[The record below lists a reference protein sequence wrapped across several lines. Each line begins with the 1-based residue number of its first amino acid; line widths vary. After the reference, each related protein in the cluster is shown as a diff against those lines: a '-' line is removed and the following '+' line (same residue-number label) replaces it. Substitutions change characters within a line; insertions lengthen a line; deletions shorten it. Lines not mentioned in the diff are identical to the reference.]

1 MMVTELIK
9 KKKLKWG
16 VVGLG
21 RFVENSFLPAI
32 KYVRKS
38 VVVSLCSR
46 DLNRAKELSLK
57 FGVPKYFNDY
67 EKFLKSDIDAVYVA
81 SANAFHY
88 EQVIKAANAGKHI
101 FCEKPLALNSQQ
113 AEEMV
118 ETAKKNNVRFAVNYV
133 HHFHPL
139 VLKAKELL
147 KDQKLGKLVSV
158 QMNFNIDFPPDNNFR
173 FKKELSGGGA
183 LRDIGT
189 HMIDLLRFFGGE
201 IIEIDGVLD
210 NLIYQSEVDDFAS
223 AIVKFEKGGY
233 GYFNV
238 SYNTRKAFNRID
250 ILCHKGAIEIEN
262 LIGRKLIGPKL
273 SILLEGEA
281 RKSFRRRGN
290 KMVFVLKSIQKSFM
304 RNEQPL
310 VTGEDGL
317 INMKIMEEL
326 ERKCQSKKK

>member
-1 MMVTELIK
+1 MVTDLIK
-9 KKKLKWG
+9 TKKLKWG

-21 RFVENSFLPAI
+21 RFVENSFLPAM
-32 KYVRKS
+32 KYIRKS
-38 VVVSLCSR
+38 MVVSLCSR
-46 DLNRAKELSLK
+46 DLNRAKELAQK
-57 FGVPKYFNDY
+57 FGVPNYFNTYD
-67 EKFLKSDIDAVYVA
+67 EFLKSDIDVVYVA

-88 EQVIKAANAGKHI
+88 EQVIKAANSGKHI
-101 FCEKPLALNSQQ
+101 FCEKPLALNSLQ

-118 ETAKKNNVRFAVNYV
+118 EAAKKNNVQFAVNYV

-158 QMNFNIDFPPDNNFR
+158 QVNFNIDFPPDNNFR

-201 IIEIDGVLD
+201 IVEIDGVVD

-290 KMVFVLKSIQKSFM
+290 KMVFVLKSLQKSFM
-304 RNEQPL
+304 RNEKPL

-326 ERKCQSKKK
+326 ERKCQSKMK

>member
-1 MMVTELIK
+1 MVTELIK
-9 KKKLKWG
+9 SRKLKWG

-21 RFVENSFLPAI
+21 RFVENSFLPAV
-32 KYVRKS
+32 KSVRKS
-38 VVVSLCSR
+38 TVVSLCSR
-46 DLNRAKELSLK
+46 DLNRAKELAQK
-57 FGVPKYFNDY
+57 FGVPNYFNDY
-67 EKFLKSDIDAVYVA
+67 NEFLKSDIDVVYVA

-101 FCEKPLALNSQQ
+101 FCEKPLALNSVQ

-118 ETAKKNNVRFAVNYV
+118 EAAKKNNVQFAVNYV

-158 QMNFNIDFPPDNNFR
+158 QVNFNIDFPPDNNFR

-201 IIEIDGVLD
+201 TIEIDGVVD

-262 LIGRKLIGPKL
+262 LIGRKLTAPKL

-290 KMVFVLKSIQKSFM
+290 KMVFVLKSVQKSFI
-304 RNEQPL
+304 RNELPL
-310 VTGEDGL
+310 VTGQDGL
-317 INMKIMEEL
+317 INLKLIEEL
-326 ERKCQSKKK
+326 ERKCQSKKN

>member
-1 MMVTELIK
+1 MVTELIRS
-9 KKKLKWG
+9 KKLRWG

-21 RFVENSFLPAI
+21 RFTEHTFLPAI
-32 KYVRKS
+32 KSVRKS
-38 VVVSLCSR
+38 SVVSLCSR
-46 DLNRAKELSLK
+46 DYNRAKELASK
-57 FGVPKYFNDY
+57 FGVPNYFNDY
-67 EKFLKSDIDAVYVA
+67 DEFLKSDIDVVYVA

-101 FCEKPLALNSQQ
+101 LCEKPLALNSKQ

-118 ETAKKNNVRFAVNYV
+118 EAAKRNNVQFAVNYV

-147 KDQKLGKLVSV
+147 KDQRLGKLVSV
-158 QMNFNIDFPPDNNFR
+158 QVNFNIDFPPDNNFR

-189 HMIDLLRFFGGE
+189 HMIDLLRFFGDQ
-201 IIEIDGVLD
+201 IIEIDGVVD
-210 NLIYQSEVDDFAS
+210 NLVYQSEVDDFAS
-223 AIVKFEKGGY
+223 AIVKFERGGY

-238 SYNTRKAFNRID
+238 SYNTKKAFNRID

-262 LIGRKLIGPKL
+262 LIGRKLVAPKL
-273 SILLEGEA
+273 SILLDGEA

-290 KMVFVLKSIQKSFM
+290 KMVFVLKSLQKSFLK
-304 RNEQPL
+304 NETPL

-317 INMKIMEEL
+317 LNLKIMEEL
-326 ERKCQSKKK
+326 ESKCPSKKK

>member
-1 MMVTELIK
+1 MVTELIK
-9 KKKLKWG
+9 SRKLKWG

-21 RFVENSFLPAI
+21 RFVENSFLPAV
-32 KYVRKS
+32 KSVRKS
-38 VVVSLCSR
+38 TVVSLCSR
-46 DLNRAKELSLK
+46 DLNRAKELAQK
-57 FGVPKYFNDY
+57 FGVPNYFNDY
-67 EKFLKSDIDAVYVA
+67 NEFLKSDIDVVYVA

-101 FCEKPLALNSQQ
+101 FCEKPLALNSVQ

-118 ETAKKNNVRFAVNYV
+118 EAAKKNDVQFAVNYV

-158 QMNFNIDFPPDNNFR
+158 QVNFNIDFPPDNNFR

-201 IIEIDGVLD
+201 IIEIDGVVD

-262 LIGRKLIGPKL
+262 LIGRKLTAPKL

-290 KMVFVLKSIQKSFM
+290 KMVFVLKSVQKSFM
-304 RNEQPL
+304 RNELPL

-317 INMKIMEEL
+317 INLKLIEEL
-326 ERKCQSKKK
+326 ERKCQSKKN

>member
-1 MMVTELIK
+1 MVTELIK
-9 KKKLKWG
+9 TKKLKWG

-32 KYVRKS
+32 KSVRKS
-38 VVVSLCSR
+38 IVVSLCSR
-46 DLNRAKELSLK
+46 DLNRAKELSQK
-57 FGVPKYFNDY
+57 FGVPNYFNNFD
-67 EKFLKSDIDAVYVA
+67 EFLKSDIDVVYVA

-88 EQVIKAANAGKHI
+88 EQVIRAANAGKHI

-118 ETAKKNNVRFAVNYV
+118 EAAKKNNVQFAVNYV

-158 QMNFNIDFPPDNNFR
+158 QVNFNIDFPPDNNFR

-201 IIEIDGVLD
+201 ILEIDGVVD
-210 NLIYQSEVDDFAS
+210 NLVYQSEVDDFAS

-273 SILLEGEA
+273 SILFEGEA

-304 RNEQPL
+304 RNEKPL

-317 INMKIMEEL
+317 INLKIMEEL
-326 ERKCQSKKK
+326 ERKCQLKNK

>member
-1 MMVTELIK
+1 MVTDLIK
-9 KKKLKWG
+9 TKKLKWG

-21 RFVENSFLPAI
+21 RFVENSFLPAM
-32 KYVRKS
+32 KYIRKS
-38 VVVSLCSR
+38 MLVSLCSR
-46 DLNRAKELSLK
+46 DLNRAKELAQK
-57 FGVPKYFNDY
+57 FGVPNYFNNYD
-67 EKFLKSDIDAVYVA
+67 EFLKSDIDVVYVA

-88 EQVIKAANAGKHI
+88 EQVIKAANSGKHI
-101 FCEKPLALNSQQ
+101 FCEKPLALNSLQ

-118 ETAKKNNVRFAVNYV
+118 EAAKKNNVQFAVNYV

-158 QMNFNIDFPPDNNFR
+158 QVNFNIDFPPDNNFR

-201 IIEIDGVLD
+201 IVEIDGVVD

-233 GYFNV
+233 GYF
-238 SYNTRKAFNRID
+238 KCF
-250 ILCHKGAIEIEN
+250 LQHK
-262 LIGRKLIGPKL
+262 
-273 SILLEGEA
+273 
-281 RKSFRRRGN
+281 
-290 KMVFVLKSIQKSFM
+290 KSI
-304 RNEQPL
+304 
-310 VTGEDGL
+310 
-317 INMKIMEEL
+317 
-326 ERKCQSKKK
+326 

>member
-1 MMVTELIK
+1 MVAESVK
-9 KKKLKWG
+9 SKKLRWG

-21 RFVENSFLPAI
+21 RFTEHTFLPAI
-32 KYVRKS
+32 KSVRKS
-38 VVVSLCSR
+38 SVVSLCSR
-46 DLNRAKELSLK
+46 DYERAKELAIK
-57 FGVPKYFNDY
+57 FGVPNYFNDY
-67 EKFLKSDIDAVYVA
+67 EEFLKSDIDVVYVA
-81 SANAFHY
+81 STNAFHY

-101 FCEKPLALNSQQ
+101 LCEKPLALNSKQ

-118 ETAKKNNVRFAVNYV
+118 QTAKRNNVQFAVNHI

-147 KDQKLGKLVSV
+147 KDNRLGKLVSV
-158 QMNFNIDFPPDNNFR
+158 QVNFNIDFPPDNNFR

-201 IIEIDGVLD
+201 IIEIEGVVD
-210 NLIYQSEVDDFAS
+210 NLVYQSEVDDFAS

-238 SYNTRKAFNRID
+238 SYNTKKAFNRID

-262 LIGRKLIGPKL
+262 LIGRKLVAPKL
-273 SILLEGEA
+273 SILLDGEA

-290 KMVFVLKSIQKSFM
+290 KMVFVLKSLQKSFLK
-304 RNEQPL
+304 NETPL

-317 INMKIMEEL
+317 MNMKIMEEL
-326 ERKCQSKKK
+326 ESKCLSKKK

>member
-1 MMVTELIK
+1 DMVTELIK
-9 KKKLKWG
+9 TKKLKWG
-16 VVGLG
+16 IVGLG
-21 RFVENSFLPAI
+21 RFTEHSFLPAI
-32 KYVRKS
+32 KSVRKS
-38 VVVSLCSR
+38 TVTSLCSR
-46 DLNRAKELSLK
+46 DFNRAKELAEK
-57 FGVPKYFNDY
+57 FGVPNYFNNYD
-67 EKFLKSDIDAVYVA
+67 EFLKSDIDVVYVA
-81 SANAFHY
+81 SANAFHH
-88 EQVIKAANAGKHI
+88 EQVIKAANSGKHI
-101 FCEKPLALNSQQ
+101 FCEKPLALNSKQ
-113 AEEMV
+113 AEEMI
-118 ETAKKNNVRFAVNYV
+118 EAAKRNNVLFAVNYV

-147 KDQKLGKLVSV
+147 KDQRLGKLVSV
-158 QMNFNIDFPPDNNFR
+158 HVNFNIDFPPDNNFR

-201 IIEIDGVLD
+201 IIEIDGVVD

-223 AIVKFEKGGY
+223 SIVKFEKGGY

-238 SYNTRKAFNRID
+238 SYNTKKAFNRID

-273 SILLEGEA
+273 SIMFEGEA

-290 KMVFVLKSIQKSFM
+290 KMVYVLKSVQRSFL
-304 RNEQPL
+304 RNEKPL

-326 ERKCQSKKK
+326 EQKCQLKKK

>member
-1 MMVTELIK
+1 MVTELIK
-9 KKKLKWG
+9 SKKLRWG

-21 RFVENSFLPAI
+21 RFTEHTFLPAI
-32 KYVRKS
+32 KSVRKS
-38 VVVSLCSR
+38 SVVSLCSR
-46 DLNRAKELSLK
+46 DYNRAKELAIK
-57 FGVPKYFNDY
+57 FGVPNYFNDY
-67 EKFLKSDIDAVYVA
+67 DDFLKSEIDVVYVA
-81 SANAFHY
+81 SANVFHH
-88 EQVIKAANAGKHI
+88 EQVIKAAEAGKHI
-101 FCEKPLALNSQQ
+101 LCEKPLALNSKQ

-118 ETAKKNNVRFAVNYV
+118 EAAKKNNVLFAVNYV

-147 KDQKLGKLVSV
+147 KDQRLGKLVSV
-158 QMNFNIDFPPDNNFR
+158 QVNFNIDFPPDNNFR
-173 FKKELSGGGA
+173 FKKQLSGGGA

-201 IIEIDGVLD
+201 IISIDGVID
-210 NLIYQSEVDDFAS
+210 NIIYQSEVDDFAS
-223 AIVKFEKGGY
+223 AIVKFDKGGY

-238 SYNTRKAFNRID
+238 SYNIKKAFNRID

-262 LIGRKLIGPKL
+262 LIGRKLIAPKL
-273 SILLEGEA
+273 SILLDGEA

-290 KMVFVLKSIQKSFM
+290 KMVFVLKSLQKSFLK
-304 RNEQPL
+304 NEIPL

-326 ERKCQSKKK
+326 ESKCLSKKK

>member
-1 MMVTELIK
+1 MVTELIK
-9 KKKLKWG
+9 SRKLKWG

-21 RFVENSFLPAI
+21 RFVENSFLPAV
-32 KYVRKS
+32 KSVRKS
-38 VVVSLCSR
+38 TVVSLCSR
-46 DLNRAKELSLK
+46 DLNRAKELAQK
-57 FGVPKYFNDY
+57 FGVPNYFNDY
-67 EKFLKSDIDAVYVA
+67 NEFLKSDIDVVYVA

-101 FCEKPLALNSQQ
+101 FCEKPLALNSVQ

-118 ETAKKNNVRFAVNYV
+118 EAAKKNDVQFAVNYV

-158 QMNFNIDFPPDNNFR
+158 QVNFNIDFPPDNNFR

-201 IIEIDGVLD
+201 IIEIDGVVD

-262 LIGRKLIGPKL
+262 LIGRKLTAPKL

-290 KMVFVLKSIQKSFM
+290 KMVFVLKSVQKSFM
-304 RNEQPL
+304 RNELPL
-310 VTGEDGL
+310 VTGQDGL
-317 INMKIMEEL
+317 INLKLIEEL
-326 ERKCQSKKK
+326 ERKCQSKKN

>member
-1 MMVTELIK
+1 MVTELIK
-9 KKKLKWG
+9 TKKLKWG
-16 VVGLG
+16 IVGLG
-21 RFVENSFLPAI
+21 RFTEHSFLPAI
-32 KYVRKS
+32 KSVRKS
-38 VVVSLCSR
+38 TVTSLCSR
-46 DLNRAKELSLK
+46 DFNRAKELAEK
-57 FGVPKYFNDY
+57 FGVPNYFNNYD
-67 EKFLKSDIDAVYVA
+67 EFLKSDIDVVYVA
-81 SANAFHY
+81 SANAFHH
-88 EQVIKAANAGKHI
+88 EQVIKAANSGKHI
-101 FCEKPLALNSQQ
+101 FCEKPLALNSKQ
-113 AEEMV
+113 AEEMI
-118 ETAKKNNVRFAVNYV
+118 EAAKRNNVLFAVNYV

-147 KDQKLGKLVSV
+147 KDQRLGKLVSV
-158 QMNFNIDFPPDNNFR
+158 HVNFNIDFPPDNNFR

-201 IIEIDGVLD
+201 IIEIDGVVD

-223 AIVKFEKGGY
+223 SIVKFEKGGY

-238 SYNTRKAFNRID
+238 SYNTKKAFNRID

-273 SILLEGEA
+273 SIMFEGEA

-290 KMVFVLKSIQKSFM
+290 KMVYVLKSVQRSFL
-304 RNEQPL
+304 RNEKPL

-326 ERKCQSKKK
+326 EQKCQLKKK

>member
-1 MMVTELIK
+1 MVTELIK
-9 KKKLKWG
+9 TKKLKWG
-16 VVGLG
+16 IVGLG
-21 RFVENSFLPAI
+21 RFTEHTFLPAI
-32 KYVRKS
+32 KSVRKS
-38 VVVSLCSR
+38 TVTSLCSR
-46 DLNRAKELSLK
+46 DLNRAKELAEK
-57 FGVPKYFNDY
+57 FGVPNYFNNYD
-67 EKFLKSDIDAVYVA
+67 EFLKSEIDAVYVA
-81 SANAFHY
+81 SANAFHH

-101 FCEKPLALNSQQ
+101 LCEKPLALNSEQ
-113 AEEMV
+113 AGEMV
-118 ETAKKNNVRFAVNYV
+118 EAAKRNNVLFAVNYV

-147 KDQKLGKLVSV
+147 KDQRLGKLVSV
-158 QMNFNIDFPPDNNFR
+158 QVNFNIDFPPDNNFR

-201 IIEIDGVLD
+201 IIEIDGVVD

-238 SYNTRKAFNRID
+238 SYNTKKAFNRID

-262 LIGRKLIGPKL
+262 LIGRKLTGPKL
-273 SILLEGEA
+273 SIMFEGEA

-290 KMVFVLKSIQKSFM
+290 KMVYVLKSVQRSFL
-304 RNEQPL
+304 RNEKPL

-326 ERKCQSKKK
+326 EQKCQLKKK

>member
-1 MMVTELIK
+1 MVTELIK
-9 KKKLKWG
+9 TKKLKWG
-16 VVGLG
+16 IVGLG
-21 RFVENSFLPAI
+21 RFTEHTFLPAI
-32 KYVRKS
+32 KSVRKS
-38 VVVSLCSR
+38 TVTSLSSR
-46 DLNRAKELSLK
+46 DLNRAKELAEK
-57 FGVPKYFNDY
+57 FGVPNYFNDY
-67 EKFLKSDIDAVYVA
+67 DEFLKSEIDAVYVA
-81 SANAFHY
+81 SANAFHH

-101 FCEKPLALNSQQ
+101 LCEKPLALNSEQ
-113 AEEMV
+113 AVEMV
-118 ETAKKNNVRFAVNYV
+118 EAAKRNNVLFAVNYV

-147 KDQKLGKLVSV
+147 KDQRLGKLVSV
-158 QMNFNIDFPPDNNFR
+158 QVNFNIDFPPDNNFR

-201 IIEIDGVLD
+201 IIEIDGVVD

-238 SYNTRKAFNRID
+238 SYNTKKAFNRID
-250 ILCHKGAIEIEN
+250 ILCHKGAVEIEN

-273 SILLEGEA
+273 SIMFEGEA

-290 KMVFVLKSIQKSFM
+290 KMVYVLKSVQRSFL
-304 RNEQPL
+304 RNEKPL

-326 ERKCQSKKK
+326 EQKCQLKKK

>member
-1 MMVTELIK
+1 MVAESVKSK
-9 KKKLKWG
+9 KCRWG

-21 RFVENSFLPAI
+21 RFTEHTFLPAI
-32 KYVRKS
+32 KSVRKS
-38 VVVSLCSR
+38 SVVSLCSR
-46 DLNRAKELSLK
+46 DYERAKELAIK
-57 FGVPKYFNDY
+57 FGVPNYFNDY
-67 EKFLKSDIDAVYVA
+67 EEFLKSDIDVVYVA
-81 SANAFHY
+81 STNAFHY

-101 FCEKPLALNSQQ
+101 LCEKPLALNSKQ
-113 AEEMV
+113 AAEMV
-118 ETAKKNNVRFAVNYV
+118 EAAKRNNVQFAVNHI

-147 KDQKLGKLVSV
+147 KDNRLGKLVSV
-158 QMNFNIDFPPDNNFR
+158 QVNFNIDFPPDNNFR

-201 IIEIDGVLD
+201 IIEIEGVVD
-210 NLIYQSEVDDFAS
+210 NLVYQSEVDDFAS

-238 SYNTRKAFNRID
+238 SYNTKKAFNRID

-262 LIGRKLIGPKL
+262 LIGRKLVAPKL
-273 SILLEGEA
+273 SILLDGEA

-290 KMVFVLKSIQKSFM
+290 KMVFVLKSLQKSFLK
-304 RNEQPL
+304 NETPL

-317 INMKIMEEL
+317 MNMKIMEEL
-326 ERKCQSKKK
+326 ESKCLSKKK

>member
-1 MMVTELIK
+1 MVTELIK
-9 KKKLKWG
+9 SKKLRWG

-21 RFVENSFLPAI
+21 RFTEHTFLPAI
-32 KYVRKS
+32 KSVRKS
-38 VVVSLCSR
+38 SVVSLCSR
-46 DLNRAKELSLK
+46 DFNRAKELAIK
-57 FGVPKYFNDY
+57 FGVPNYFNDY
-67 EKFLKSDIDAVYVA
+67 DEFLKSDIDVVYVA

-101 FCEKPLALNSQQ
+101 LCEKPLALNSKQ
-113 AEEMV
+113 ADEMV
-118 ETAKKNNVRFAVNYV
+118 QTAKSNNVQFAVNYV

-147 KDQKLGKLVSV
+147 KDQRLGKLVSV
-158 QMNFNIDFPPDNNFR
+158 QVNFNIDFPPDNNFR

-201 IIEIDGVLD
+201 ITEINGVVD
-210 NLIYQSEVDDFAS
+210 NLVYQSEVDDFAS
-223 AIVKFEKGGY
+223 AIVKFEKGGC

-238 SYNTRKAFNRID
+238 SYNTKKAFNRID

-262 LIGRKLIGPKL
+262 LIGRKLIAPKL
-273 SILLEGEA
+273 SILLDGEA

-290 KMVFVLKSIQKSFM
+290 KMVFVLKSLQKSFLK
-304 RNEQPL
+304 NEPPL

-317 INMKIMEEL
+317 MNMKIMEEL
-326 ERKCQSKKK
+326 ESKCLSKKK

>member
-1 MMVTELIK
+1 MVTELIK
-9 KKKLKWG
+9 SKKLRWG
-16 VVGLG
+16 IVGLG
-21 RFVENSFLPAI
+21 RFTEHTFLPAI
-32 KYVRKS
+32 KSVRKS
-38 VVVSLCSR
+38 IVTSLCSR
-46 DLNRAKELSLK
+46 DYNRAKELAEK
-57 FGVPKYFNDY
+57 FGVPNYFNDY
-67 EKFLKSDIDAVYVA
+67 DEFLKSDIDVVYVA

-101 FCEKPLALNSQQ
+101 LCEKPLALNSKQ

-118 ETAKKNNVRFAVNYV
+118 EAAEKNNVRFAVNYV

-139 VLKAKELL
+139 VLKAKELI
-147 KDQKLGKLVSV
+147 KDQRLGKLVSV
-158 QMNFNIDFPPDNNFR
+158 QVNFNIDFPPDNNFR

-201 IIEIDGVLD
+201 IIEIDGVID
-210 NLIYQSEVDDFAS
+210 NIIYQSEVDDFAS

-238 SYNTRKAFNRID
+238 SYNTKRAFNRID

-281 RKSFRRRGN
+281 KKSFRRRGN
-290 KMVFVLKSIQKSFM
+290 KMVYVLKSLQKSFL
-304 RNEQPL
+304 RNERTL

-326 ERKCQSKKK
+326 ENKCLLKNK

>member
-1 MMVTELIK
+1 MVAELIK
-9 KKKLKWG
+9 SRKLKWG

-21 RFVENSFLPAI
+21 RFVEHTFLPAI
-32 KYVRKS
+32 KSLRKS
-38 VVVSLCSR
+38 TVVSLCSR
-46 DLNRAKELSLK
+46 DYNRSKELAQK
-57 FGVPKYFNDY
+57 FGVSNYFNDY
-67 EKFLKSDIDAVYVA
+67 DEFLKSDIDVVYVA

-88 EQVIKAANAGKHI
+88 EQVLKAAEKGKHI
-101 FCEKPLALNSQQ
+101 FCEKPLALNSKQ

-118 ETAKKNNVRFAVNYV
+118 EAAKENKVQFAVNYV
-133 HHFHPL
+133 HHYHPL

-158 QMNFNIDFPPDNNFR
+158 QVNFNIDFPPDNNFR
-173 FKKELSGGGA
+173 FRKDLSGGGA

-201 IIEIDGVLD
+201 IIDIEGFID
-210 NLIYQSEVDDFAS
+210 NIIYQSEVDDFAS
-223 AIVKFEKGGY
+223 AIVKFDKGGY

-238 SYNTRKAFNRID
+238 SYNTKKALNRID
-250 ILCHKGAIEIEN
+250 ILCHKGSIEIEN
-262 LIGRKLIGPKL
+262 LIGRKITAPKL
-273 SILLEGEA
+273 SFLLDGEA

-290 KMVFVLKSIQKSFM
+290 KMVFVLKSLQKSFL
-304 RNEQPL
+304 RNETPL

-326 ERKCQSKKK
+326 ENKCLLKKK